1 MSVEH
6 WRENPDRRNP
16 SSGSRRDGRT
26 HTHRHDEAL
35 RARKPDLGGPHP
47 VPHSRIT
54 RAYILGSNVAS
65 AGRSQTDII

>member
-1 MSVEH
+1 MWSIGGKTLTEEIRLVGVGET
-6 WRENPDRRNP
+6 
-16 SSGSRRDGRT
+16 DG

-47 VPHSRIT
+47 VPNLRIT
-54 RAYILGSNVAS
+54 RAYILGSKVAS